1 MFKGGCCATVI
12 IASTTTTTTTTTTS
26 GATTLDLH
34 GSSCFSS
41 FGVVEQVHHHFDHLL
56 YFPDLFETQREA
68 VVEEL
73 HHLYKPFFPKSQ
85 PLSPRT
91 IPISFLSD
99 KIIYWAIFPSHS
111 HIWWTSPIL
120 KTSNMTSWMV
130 YLSVTVL
137 YNSHQ
142 LCKLYG
148 PRANV
153 KVQLGIKHNSPLIL
167 IILFSNSYLKNI
179 KYISIILL
187 KNLSKYIYIY
197 NIFFSIF
204 KYI

>member
-1 MFKGGCCATVI
+1 MRLLCHHHHH
-12 IASTTTTTTTTTTS
+12 
-26 GATTLDLH
+26 LH
-34 GSSCFSS
+34 RYYDDYNYYQWCNCFGSSWEFLFFFDGTSS
-41 FGVVEQVHHHFDHLL
+41 PSCHDDHLL
-56 YFPDLFETQREA
+56 YFPNLFETQREV

-73 HHLYKPFFPKSQ
+73 HHLYKPFFLKSQ

-91 IPISFLSD
+91 IPIFFLSD

-111 HIWWTSPIL
+111 HIWWTSLIL
-120 KTSNMTSWMV
+120 KTSDMTSWMV
-130 YLSVTVL
+130 YLSITIL
-137 YNSHQ
+137 YYSHQ

-179 KYISIILL
+179 KSILVILL
-187 KNLSKYIYIY
+187 INLSKNIYI
-197 NIFFSIF
+197 NL
-204 KYI
+204 

>member
-1 MFKGGCCATVI
+1 MNPK
-12 IASTTTTTTTTTTS
+12 
-26 GATTLDLH
+26 TTLIGHIPYCLPYFNVQRRLLCHRHHRLH
-34 GSSCFSS
+34 YYHNDYNYYQWCNYFGSSWKFLFFFVWCGGASS
-41 FGVVEQVHHHFDHLL
+41 PSFPSSSLL
-56 YFPDLFETQREA
+56 SRSLWETQREA

-99 KIIYWAIFPSHS
+99 KIIYWTIFPSHS
-111 HIWWTSPIL
+111 HIWWASLIL

-142 LCKLYG
+142 ASYMDQG
-148 PRANV
+148 PMLRFNGV
-153 KVQLGIKHNSPLIL
+153 
-167 IILFSNSYLKNI
+167 
-179 KYISIILL
+179 
-187 KNLSKYIYIY
+187 
-197 NIFFSIF
+197 
-204 KYI
+204 